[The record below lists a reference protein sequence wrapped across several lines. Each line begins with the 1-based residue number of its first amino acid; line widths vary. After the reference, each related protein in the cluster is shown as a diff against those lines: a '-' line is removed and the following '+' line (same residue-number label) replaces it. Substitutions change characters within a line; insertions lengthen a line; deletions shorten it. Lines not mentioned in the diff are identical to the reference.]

1 MYEPILCHTY
11 NSALLDILSKL
22 THLEKILLRGNH
34 DDERQPNLL
43 YDFINKLKSRA
54 DAPLDSLPPRGKQT
68 DSRNHNHNHDY
79 RDEDEDTTKA
89 DAPPYGTG
97 ATLAELKVVMIWAP
111 ASRDQWGTTFVRGE
125 GDDPLHWKEHLNV
138 PMALMDRSKGQ
149 GSAW

>member
-43 YDFINKLKSRA
+43 YDFMNKLKKRA
-54 DAPLDSLPPRGKQT
+54 DPGSLQQPDREDNAPT
-68 DSRNHNHNHDY
+68 Y
-79 RDEDEDTTKA
+79 TTG
-89 DAPPYGTG
+89 GTL
-97 ATLAELKVVMIWAP
+97 TELKVVMIWAP

-125 GDDPLHWKEHLNV
+125 GEDPLEWKEHLNV

-149 GSAW
+149 GSGW